1 MALGERRLAAIMFT
15 DIVGYTRLAQ
25 TNESLALELLN
36 EHRVILRSAFVGGG
50 GVEVKTIGDAFLVE
64 FKSALDAV
72 LCAVDL
78 QKKMLER
85 NERMGPSRKIELR
98 IGIHVGD
105 VVHEGGD
112 LYGDAVNVASRI
124 EPVAEPGGICIS
136 QQVFDQVSN
145 KTTLSIEKIGDVE
158 LKNVQLPVSVY
169 RVNWNGERLA
179 SEEREGPRERIGV
192 LPFVN
197 ISPDP
202 NDEYFSDGLT
212 EELITKLSEIRDLK
226 IIARTS
232 VMSYKHKDKK
242 VAEIARELGVG
253 SLIEGSVRKSG
264 NKIRITVQ
272 LVDAH
277 TEEHLWSSNY
287 ESQLGDI
294 FEIQSDVAS
303 KVAAA
308 LSARFSKAAAHKDT
322 KDMEAYTLYLKA
334 MQTSYETTEASMRET
349 VSLLQRAIAKDPKFA
364 RAYAGLAD
372 ALHALGITGYEDF
385 SAMAKRSEAAA
396 MRALELDPGLAEAHS
411 AMAGVH
417 YMLDRFDQALVEAE
431 AAVRLNPN
439 LSDAYISLGV
449 LDMITRTPEDALPMF
464 RRAYELD
471 PLSPGACDMLITTA
485 TWVGKDAEALE
496 VLNRMREL
504 NPNEPKVYLGIADY
518 CMEKKDFEEAQKM
531 VDVARGLGPAEP
543 MVVPTQGILF
553 ALTGKRKEAEETLKE
568 VLMSANESLRLA
580 GALWINSA
588 LGNIDEA
595 LKVLMQQAEN
605 HSWPFNIRADP
616 LYAELRKSPGFIE
629 FCEKVGIKS

>member
-1 MALGERRLAAIMFT
+1 MFT

-25 TNESLALELLN
+25 NNESLALELLD
-36 EHRVILRSAFVGGG
+36 EHRVMLRSAFLAGGG
-50 GVEVKTIGDAFLVE
+50 AEVKTIGDAFLVE

-78 QKKMLER
+78 QKKMAER
-85 NERMGPSRKIELR
+85 NERIGPSRKIELR

-136 QQVFDQVSN
+136 QQVFDQVRN
-145 KTTLSIEKIGDVE
+145 KTPLSIEKIGDLE

-169 RVNWNGERLA
+169 RVNWNGERWA

-202 NDEYFSDGLT
+202 NDEYFADGLT

-226 IIARTS
+226 VIARTS

-264 NKIRITVQ
+264 NKIRISVQ

-322 KDMEAYTLYLKA
+322 KDIEAYTLYLKA
-334 MQTSYETTEASMRET
+334 MQTSYELTEASMRET
-349 VSLLQRAIAKDPKFA
+349 ISLLQRAIAKDPKFA

-372 ALHALGITGYEDF
+372 AWHTLGVTGYEDF
-385 SAMAKRSEAAA
+385 SEMAKRSESAATK
-396 MRALELDPGLAEAHS
+396 ALELDPGLAEAHS

-417 YMLDRFDQALVEAE
+417 FMLDRFDQALAEAE

-439 LSDAYISLGV
+439 LSEAYISLGV
-449 LDMITRTPEDALPMF
+449 LDIITRTPEDALPMF

-471 PLSPGACDMLITTA
+471 PLSQGACEMLITTA
-485 TWVGKDAEALE
+485 NRVGKDAEALG

-504 NPNEPKVYLGIADY
+504 NPNGPRVYLDIADY
-518 CMEKKDFEEAQKM
+518 CMENKDFEEAQKM

-543 MVVPTQGILF
+543 TVAPTQGVLF
-553 ALTGKRKEAEETLKE
+553 ALTGKRKEAEDTLKE
-568 VLMSANESLRLA
+568 ILMSANESRRLV

-588 LGNIDEA
+588 LGNVDEA

-605 HSWPFNIRADP
+605 HSWPFDIRVDP
-616 LYAELRKSPGFIE
+616 LYAELRKSPGFLE
-629 FCEKVGIKS
+629 FCKKVGIKP